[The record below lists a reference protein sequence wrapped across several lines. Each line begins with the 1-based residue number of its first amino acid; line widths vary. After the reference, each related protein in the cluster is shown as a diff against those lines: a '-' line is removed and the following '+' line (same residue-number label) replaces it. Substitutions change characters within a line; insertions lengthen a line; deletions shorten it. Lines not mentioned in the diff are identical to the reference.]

1 MLGAE
6 LSPPLLSR
14 FVQNASLSLREEKE
28 VSLLAGAEKICSGF
42 EFRLENSI
50 FVATGPG
57 PSSQIEMTS
66 LLTSSSEGSNSNY
79 AIKPKN
85 QKQDKETPKHIE
97 THGR

>member
-1 MLGAE
+1 MPRYLPE
-6 LSPPLLSR
+6 RKKR
-14 FVQNASLSLREEKE
+14 FPSW
-28 VSLLAGAEKICSGF
+28 AGAEKINGGF
-42 EFRLENSI
+42 EFRRENGI

-66 LLTSSSEGSNSNY
+66 LLTSSFEGSNSDY

-97 THGR
+97 THRR